1 MPRGLHS
8 FLGYPSGGFGLLQL
22 SFEVQD
28 QLFLYVKLYLS
39 EIELFALILN
49 LVLGILQP
57 NLSVPPRPLLNS
69 QLSGQLLVFLL
80 RGPQGLIRLSTE
92 VGLNPGLVSSVL
104 DPFLSYKNLLGN
116 LHKNDKR
123 IPCKRK
129 KKKNE
134 CEGHLSI

>member
-8 FLGYPSGGFGLLQL
+8 FLGYPSDGFGLLQL

-57 NLSVPPRPLLNS
+57 NLSVPSRPLLNS

-80 RGPQGLIRLSTE
+80 HGPQGLIRLSTE
-92 VGLNPGLVSSVL
+92 GRPQ
-104 DPFLSYKNLLGN
+104 PWPRFE
-116 LHKNDKR
+116 R
-123 IPCKRK
+123 P
-129 KKKNE
+129 
-134 CEGHLSI
+134 